1 MSLTN
6 ALKSLFK
13 EPIKR
18 RKKMPITFFFW
29 YNAYNIS
36 LYKLNIFDSLSNAL
50 MTLVRIFPK
59 QKLYCKL
66 IKIVSL

>member
-18 RKKMPITFFFW
+18 RKKMPITFFFGTMPTTFP
-29 YNAYNIS
+29 YTNLIFLIAYP
-36 LYKLNIFDSLSNAL
+36 
-50 MTLVRIFPK
+50 MP
-59 QKLYCKL
+59 
-66 IKIVSL
+66 